1 VSDFEREEAAVRL
14 LKSREQAMAQDILRQ
29 ISHTAA
35 TAAAGTLRHLLMF
48 DMQKGLTN
56 FIFCF

>member
-1 VSDFEREEAAVRL
+1 
-14 LKSREQAMAQDILRQ
+14 MAQDILRQ